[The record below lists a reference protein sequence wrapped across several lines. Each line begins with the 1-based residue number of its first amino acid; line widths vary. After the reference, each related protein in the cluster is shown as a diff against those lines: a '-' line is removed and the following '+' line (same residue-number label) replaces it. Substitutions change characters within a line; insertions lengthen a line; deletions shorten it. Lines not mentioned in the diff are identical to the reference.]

1 MTNASDKER
10 NAEKRRE
17 KEVLEVKARKLA
29 KAGANFDEIAENL
42 GVTPARARQI
52 TTKALTRKAPATT
65 EQQRKLDY
73 EVLRVLSFR
82 LQKAALGNPNSDPD
96 KNVPVNVGAGKLLL
110 EVQDRMAALSA
121 PVGDSPDLEPHF
133 ETTVTACAGKKGLH
147 AEGEDAAL
155 VASGRKIAHHID
167 EVFRTGSQ
175 LEKTKALYL
184 MPHLKG
190 ILTDML
196 ATPAARAQAEAIAK
210 DKGEAAEATA
220 LGKMRASRDRIRLV
234 KTENEQAG

>member
-17 KEVLEVKARKLA
+17 REVLEAKARGMA
-29 KAGANFDEIAENL
+29 RAGANFDEIADKL
-42 GVTPARARQI
+42 GITPARARQV
-52 TTKALTRKAPATT
+52 TTKALTRKAPPTT
-65 EQQRKLDY
+65 EQQRKIDL
-73 EVLRVLSFR
+73 EVLRGLSLR
-82 LQKAALGNPNSDPD
+82 LHKAAMGDPKKD
-96 KNVPVNVGAGKLLL
+96 EPVNVPAAKLLL

-121 PVGDSPDLEPHF
+121 PVGDSPDLEPDF
-133 ETTVTACAGKKGLH
+133 DITVTSCATKDLDPKGQ
-147 AEGEDAAL
+147 DAAL

-167 EVFRTGSQ
+167 EVFRTGSD

-190 ILTDML
+190 ILADMH
-196 ATPAARAQAEAIAK
+196 ATPESRAQAEAIAK
-210 DKGEAAEATA
+210 DKGEAAEATP

>member
-1 MTNASDKER
+1 MNSASDKNR

-17 KEVLEVKARKLA
+17 KEVLEAKARGMA
-29 KAGANFDEIAENL
+29 MAGANFDEIADKL
-42 GVTPARARQI
+42 GITPARARQV
-52 TTKALTRKAPATT
+52 TTKALTRKAPPTT
-65 EQQRKLDY
+65 EQQRKMDY
-73 EVLRVLSFR
+73 EILRGLSLR
-82 LQKAALGNPNSDPD
+82 LHKAAMGDPKKEIPGD
-96 KNVPVNVGAGKLLL
+96 TAAAKLLL
-110 EVQDRMAALSA
+110 EVLDRMAALSA
-121 PVGDSPDLEPHF
+121 PVGDSPELEPHF
-133 ETTVTACAGKKGLH
+133 EKTVTACAGKKGLH
-147 AEGEDAAL
+147 ASGEDAAL

-234 KTENEQAG
+234 KTDSEQAG